1 MTRASLP
8 IIPCGLLLRRHPGQR
23 DCQGPQ
29 LALRGLGGY
38 HRPPRTFLQVCPPL
52 PHHTTASPATPSSGV
67 FWADAGTRPSLFVFG
82 FGIPC
87 LSLSVHVFTY

>member
-52 PHHTTASPATPSSGV
+52 PQPYH
-67 FWADAGTRPSLFVFG
+67 
-82 FGIPC
+82 C
-87 LSLSVHVFTY
+87 LSSHTQLWGFLG